1 MDSDARRRA
10 DAAFA
15 KKEQQAVE
23 ASAAW
28 TDYKAEQAAIDE
40 KTARLRALRLAR
52 EAQAQRATPSEQ
64 SPRRARCAGCAP
76 ADVSWW
82 RSRPPT

>member
-1 MDSDARRRA
+1 MDIDARLRA

-15 KKEQQAVE
+15 KKERQAAE

-28 TDYKAEQAAIDE
+28 ADYKAEQAALEE

-52 EAQAQRATPSEQ
+52 EAQAQRATSSEPKPEK
-64 SPRRARCAGCAP
+64 SKVRRVRAR
-76 ADVSWW
+76 
-82 RSRPPT
+82 